1 MCLFLRTEKPEEKP
15 ESHMTLNRIKLS
27 DEPVMHPERPEVLGG
42 GAAEI
47 RSGSVVASEGVSFDV
62 DEAELVVE
70 VDGAGVRVILVCE
83 DGAAALQWLNASPDL
98 ALSVVDEAGGA
109 AAAEFVV
116 RIAGDIP
123 GWRILRCEPGV
134 TYRAIL
140 EQRVSGLALPL
151 LASGAFSMG
160 VSSARGEDSSRPVLF
175 YSGADR
181 RVSGGVPS
189 GGGVESGGVMYREP
203 VWRVGAPSVLP
214 EALLPSHLR
223 FGEAS

>member
-1 MCLFLRTEKPEEKP
+1 LISECALVAKCRNPEID
-15 ESHMTLNRIKLS
+15 MTLNRIKLS
-27 DEPVMHPERPEVLGG
+27 DEPVMHAERPEVLGG

-47 RSGSVVASEGVSFDV
+47 RSGGVVASEGVSFDV

-70 VDGAGVRVILVCE
+70 VDGVGVRVILVCE

-109 AAAEFVV
+109 AAAEFVL
-116 RIAGDIP
+116 RIAGDVP

-151 LASGAFSMG
+151 LASGAFSIG
-160 VSSARGEDSSRPVLF
+160 VSSLRGEEPSGPVLF
-175 YSGADR
+175 YSGTDR
-181 RVSGGVPS
+181 RGLAGGESGGS
-189 GGGVESGGVMYREP
+189 EHGGVMYREA
-203 VWRVGAPSVLP
+203 VWRVVAPSVLP
-214 EALLPSHLR
+214 EASLPSRLR

>member
-1 MCLFLRTEKPEEKP
+1 
-15 ESHMTLNRIKLS
+15 MTSNRIKLS
-27 DEPVMHPERPEVLGG
+27 DEPVMHPERPDVLGG

-47 RSGSVVASEGVSFDV
+47 RAGGVVASEGVTFDV

-70 VDGAGVRVILVCE
+70 VDGAGVRVILVCD
-83 DGAAALQWLNASPDL
+83 DGAAALQWLNASADL
-98 ALSVVDEAGGA
+98 ALSVVDEVGGA

-116 RIAGDIP
+116 RIAGDVP
-123 GWRILRCEPGV
+123 GWRVLRCEPGV

-151 LASGAFSMG
+151 LASGAFSIG
-160 VSSARGEDSSRPVLF
+160 VSSFRGDDSSGPVLF

-181 RVSGGVPS
+181 RGETSMPS
-189 GGGVESGGVMYREP
+189 GGGSGSGGLMYHEP
-203 VWRVGAPSVLP
+203 VWRTGKPTAAA
-214 EALLPSHLR
+214 EAALPSRLR

>member
-1 MCLFLRTEKPEEKP
+1 
-15 ESHMTLNRIKLS
+15 MTMNRIKLS

-47 RSGSVVASEGVSFDV
+47 RSGGVVASEGVSFDV

-160 VSSARGEDSSRPVLF
+160 VSSARGEDSSKPVLF